1 MEHLELGDESVKV
14 SNIIHI
20 IYFYK
25 VFKSELQI

>member
-14 SNIIHI
+14 SNNIYI
-20 IYFYK
+20 IYSYK